1 VILEREEYIEQ
12 AYFFRAYRERIEEG
26 IPAQQV
32 LSAIHEEI
40 LATTRLPMAIEFLRG
55 EIVHHG
61 RLSEG
66 MKRLAHYFTAFQAF
80 VMSQAEDDRS
90 KLDQRVALELLQKE
104 AEYRAGNVSTAGL
117 FVYQFESICRNKL
130 GYEAGLLA
138 VAADPMYD
146 AAWSEWIKR
155 TRLKLGAVD
164 FGELI
169 WFHSEQWM
177 LDRKRHVGEAAGDP
191 PHAILFGARTR
202 CICSQRSSVNW
213 GIPRC
218 RAATLRPAPKSG
230 SRCSSNACAN
240 SKSERSFWKRK
251 RKGRWTCRS
260 SMSKRRSLRTT
271 GWRERVDFNRMGW
284 RTWRKSTSARMSKP
298 TGRFPVRIRC

>member
-1 VILEREEYIEQ
+1 MILEREEYIEQ

-191 PHAILFGARTR
+191 PHAILFGAKEGRIAAANRGRDPLHMFAALQRQLGYPAVPRSHASTGPEKRVALLEQRLRELEKRTQLLEAEAKGQMDL
-202 CICSQRSSVNW
+202 SQFYVK
-213 GIPRC
+213 
-218 RAATLRPAPKSG
+218 TPKFTDDG
-230 SRCSSNACAN
+230 LAGA
-240 SKSERSFWKRK
+240 
-251 RKGRWTCRS
+251 G
-260 SMSKRRSLRTT
+260 
-271 GWRERVDFNRMGW
+271 
-284 RTWRKSTSARMSKP
+284 
-298 TGRFPVRIRC
+298 